1 MFSSEL
7 LAANLL
13 SPVVLAFALG
23 MLARLLRSDLEI
35 PAAIQSYL
43 SIFLLLAIGLKGGVA
58 LGNNAPDKTIDVDG
72 LPGPDIFFYPSLW
85 NAPVSKAIAR
95 GVELESSWLPTD
107 RLRVDFNL
115 GLLQTEYQELGLA
128 GTGAVPAVSLGSQF
142 AGAPEETANL
152 AVSYDIPLASGA
164 MLLPRMDYTYT
175 AEYTLQTGEILQRTQ
190 DAFGMLNA
198 RLTYDSGQEWTVELS
213 VTNLTNEYYFNS
225 GFFTRAE
232 QIHFMT
238 VGRPRE
244 WGLTFNYNY

>member
-1 MFSSEL
+1 L
-7 LAANLL
+7 Q
-13 SPVVLAFALG
+13 
-23 MLARLLRSDLEI
+23 ARER
-35 PAAIQSYL
+35 Q
-43 SIFLLLAIGLKGGVA
+43 AIGSIQNKRDAPRTRA
-58 LGNNAPDKTIDVDG
+58 LVEKSHLVVSQYIATKYWDTDGNNAPDKTIDVDG

-85 NAPVSKAIAR
+85 NSPVSKAIAR